1 MPSKSAEL
9 ALECKRLSEAC
20 LYTSTSLFIWLRC
33 ARYIKVL
40 FIVAPLVLGSVA
52 SWKLLTGSDLAAIK
66 VFTAIASFLA
76 GLLPSIYSALKFD
89 DHLEESKHLAA
100 EFKNLQDR
108 FRQAALVS
116 SRKPFTEFESDV
128 QALMARLEQ
137 ARAESFTAPEWC
149 FRWAQKKIKKGD
161 YDFDI
166 DAKDLEEH
174 SDA

>member
-1 MPSKSAEL
+1 MPTKSTEL
-9 ALECKRLSEAC
+9 ALECKRLSESC

-33 ARYIKVL
+33 ARYIKVF

-52 SWKLLTGSDLAAIK
+52 SWKLLTGVDLAAVQ
-66 VFTAIASFLA
+66 VFTAVAAFLA

-116 SRKPFTEFESDV
+116 ARKPFGEFEADV
-128 QALMARLEQ
+128 KPLIDRLEQ
-137 ARAESFTAPEWC
+137 ARAASFTAPEWC
-149 FRWAQKKIKKGD
+149 FKLAQKKVKKGD
-161 YDFDI
+161 Y
-166 DAKDLEEH
+166 A
-174 SDA
+174 A